1 MADMVGLSGV
11 VVSILLLIGSIFML
25 IAAIGVVRMPDLLIR
40 MHAATKGGT
49 LGAGFLL
56 IAMAVHFG
64 ELPVVMTC
72 LAAIFFLVITAPVA
86 AHLIARAGYFE
97 EVELWEGMST
107 DEVLEGYEEPHMAPD
122 PDIGGDPDEEASS

>member
-1 MADMVGLSGV
+1 MTELYELI
-11 VVSILLLIGSIFML
+11 VSILLLIGSSFML
-25 IAAIGVVRMPDLLIR
+25 IAAIGILRMPDLLIR

-56 IAMAVHFG
+56 LGMAVHFR
-64 ELPVVMTC
+64 EISVVTTC
-72 LAAIFFLVITAPVA
+72 LAAIFFIVATAPVA

-97 EVELWEGMST
+97 EVELWEGMTT

-122 PDIGGDPDEEASS
+122 PEIGGGPEGEETT